1 MFPVRKRE
9 FGRKIFSTG
18 NKILNLVG
26 VLRFSESTDFD
37 AISPENRK
45 SANMGRV
52 YVYVI
57 LEHLYLSVEGG
68 TEWETT
74 RTTEIMVEKHWRI
87 RVAILP
93 PYFLKKA
100 ELALELTRI

>member
-1 MFPVRKRE
+1 MESKSLVSGPKKRIWS
-9 FGRKIFSTG
+9 KIFSMG
-18 NKILNLVG
+18 NKILNLIG
-26 VLRFSESTDFD
+26 VLRFPESTDFD

-57 LEHLYLSVEGG
+57 LEHLYLSDEGG

-74 RTTEIMVEKHWRI
+74 RTTEIMLEKRQTI
-87 RVAILP
+87 RVAILLP
-93 PYFLKKA
+93 
-100 ELALELTRI
+100 